1 MSHYEVLG
9 VDRSADPATVRSAYL
24 SLARRHH
31 PDSGDGGDAGR
42 MAEVNAAWGVLGDTK
57 KRLAYDDTL
66 DPVVTERPEAPPW
79 RPYDES
85 DDPEPMPAEDVVPA
99 TSARSAMTLAPAIL
113 FAVALVSLAVGL
125 VVDLV
130 PVMAFGLVALLAS
143 VASFIL
149 VPVVSMFESM
159 RDDPDRR

>member
-42 MAEVNAAWGVLGDTK
+42 MAEVNAAWAVLGDTQ
-57 KRLAYDDTL
+57 KRAAYDDTL
-66 DPVVTERPEAPPW
+66 GPVVTERPEPPPW
-79 RPYDES
+79 RPYDDS
-85 DDPEPMPAEDVVPA
+85 DDPEPMPAEDVVAVTP
-99 TSARSAMTLAPAIL
+99 ARSAMTLAPAIL
-113 FAVALVSLAVGL
+113 FAVAVASFAVGL
-125 VVDLV
+125 VVDLA
-130 PVMAFGLVALLAS
+130 PVLAFGLVAL
-143 VASFIL
+143 VAAGVSFVL